1 MIPRR
6 TILTGIIAAP
16 LIVRSGLLMPV
27 RALPILPPVKH
38 IIPAY
43 FDARIESGFWDELD
57 MHFLAEA

>member
-27 RALPILPPVKH
+27 RALPVLPPVKR

-43 FDARIESGFWDELD
+43 FDARIESSFWDELD
-57 MHFLAEA
+57 MQFLAEA